1 MPRGNAYNAAYL
13 EYQDQLMR
21 DLIKMAETEQTSRA
35 ERLTKAQ
42 AQIDAL
48 NGQIAELA
56 GAVDNPDM
64 QRQLAQDQFN
74 ADMNIATFKEGQR
87 GEVSV
92 TTGGQTT
99 TRQGEE
105 EDTGAL
111 IPEPKIQTVDSSD
124 ELQSFWAALQDETD
138 PEAVRRKTGAL
149 LDRAKD
155 TLDYKLTSGPRY
167 SRKQALTNVAQMVAH
182 GMTKGLSGA
191 ALTAYTQ
198 EVSKESDQFQ
208 ALNQAEQQFVLRTA
222 QSLARREGVPQ
233 PAPGQL
239 PDDVSSVTASDY
251 TKVTRKLGPDTPAP
265 EYAAPDITTPEM
277 EAELAALRGQ
287 RAGLEDE
294 IERLMAGRHPDVMA
308 RAQSMFQQYAPI
320 YQEKSRRARQ
330 LAGEFADAQMM
341 RKTGLRPEQL
351 LEGTALE
358 GIDPSLFS
366 KLDMSELPQS
376 TRRLAQQVQTA
387 QQRINALNDL
397 ESQRGTGRVAIDRY
411 VGARARGAAEQ
422 RARTAEEPTEI
433 VFDLDQM
440 TFEPVEPERPAGEAF
455 RGNLYGTTPVDE
467 DGERTNG
474 R

>member
-48 NGQIAELA
+48 NSQIAELA

-92 TTGGQTT
+92 TTGGQSTVS
-99 TRQGEE
+99 QQQVLPSGV
-105 EDTGAL
+105 
-111 IPEPKIQTVDSSD
+111 IPEQEVQQIGRRED
-124 ELQSFWAALQDETD
+124 LQKSWADLQETEDET
-138 PEAVRRKTGAL
+138 EF
-149 LDRAKD
+149 RAKAKA
-155 TLDYKLTSGPRY
+155 LVSNAKQGFKEAKLTYDTSY
-167 SRKQALTNVAQMVAH
+167 AQEQAFANISQMLAI
-182 GMTKGLSGA
+182 GEQKGLSDSQKRIYA
-191 ALTAYTQ
+191 
-198 EVSKESDQFQ
+198 EVVLEDVNRLKT
-208 ALNQAEQQFVLRTA
+208 LNAQQMGKIVA
-222 QSLARREGVPQ
+222 DANSLARSEGMTGAGGPVD
-233 PAPGQL
+233 A
-239 PDDVSSVTASDY
+239 DKTSTTTSEY
-251 TKVTRKLGPDTPAP
+251 TKVSRKLGPDTPAP

-366 KLDMSELPQS
+366 KIDMSELPQS

-387 QQRINALNDL
+387 QQRISALNDL
-397 ESQRGTGRVAIDRY
+397 ESQRDTGRVAIDRY
-411 VGARARGAAEQ
+411 VAARARGAAEQ
-422 RARTAEEPTEI
+422 RERTMPAATPPPGFVAEEPE
-433 VFDLDQM
+433 
-440 TFEPVEPERPAGEAF
+440 
-455 RGNLYGTTPVDE
+455 N
-467 DGERTNG
+467 
-474 R
+474 